1 MATTKT
7 IKISRS
13 MQDLHLRSA
22 ESADRD
28 FAQAIAEKCFGIQA
42 SASELP
48 SERDRN
54 FLLTAHDGNKFVLKI
69 ANALEQHEVL
79 EAQNA
84 MLSHL
89 ERHVSFCPRVVP
101 AISGEEIASVTLPDD
116 STHLVRVVRY
126 LPGVPLATVK
136 THSPELLFDL
146 GRKLGQLNRALVGFD
161 HPAAHREFHWDLAKG
176 VQILE
181 RFGPRINTDWLREM
195 VLSFRENLCLSVAL
209 RQSVIHADANDYNVL
224 VDGNRVVGII
234 DFGDVVYS
242 YTVGDLAIA
251 IAYVV
256 LGKADP
262 FAAAEPVIDGYR
274 EEFPLTRDEL
284 DTLWPL
290 VRLRLCMSVCLAA
303 HQQQQQP
310 DNEYL
315 GVSQKLIAQ
324 TLPRL
329 MSR

>member
-1 MATTKT
+1 M
-7 IKISRS
+7 
-13 MQDLHLRSA
+13 

-69 ANALEQHEVL
+69 ANALEQLEVL

-84 MLSHL
+84 MLEYL
-89 ERHVSFCPRVVP
+89 ETRVSFCPRVVP

-126 LPGVPLATVK
+126 LTGVPLATVK

-161 HPAAHREFHWDLAKG
+161 HPAAHRDFHWDLINGPSTIQKYG
-176 VQILE
+176 PQI
-181 RFGPRINTDWLREM
+181 RVDWLKEL
-195 VLSFRENLCLSVAL
+195 VLKL
-209 RQSVIHADANDYNVL
+209 RIEPTFDLRKSVIHGDANDYNVL
-224 VDGNRVVGII
+224 VDGNTVVGII

-284 DTLWPL
+284 DALWPL

-329 MSR
+329 MNR